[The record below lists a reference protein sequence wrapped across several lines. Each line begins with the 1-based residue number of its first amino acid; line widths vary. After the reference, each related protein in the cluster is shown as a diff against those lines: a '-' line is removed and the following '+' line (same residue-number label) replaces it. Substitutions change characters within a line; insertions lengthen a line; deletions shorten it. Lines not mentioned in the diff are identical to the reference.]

1 MLSLSMVVIAA
12 LIGAGG
18 LGSEVVR
25 SIQRMLVGKGF
36 VAGFAV
42 VIVAIILDR
51 STRTIGQRR

>member
-1 MLSLSMVVIAA
+1 
-12 LIGAGG
+12 
-18 LGSEVVR
+18 
-25 SIQRMLVGKGF
+25 MLVGKGF